1 MPGKKFKNIFYLLLV
16 ICLITIVSSFFAFDF
31 IELDPAVNWTM
42 KYFALPI
49 LILMIPLSYII
60 YQKFIRQNE
69 KKRYLSGIFVFFR
82 VFILT
87 IGLTIVLIGTT
98 LSLIILSNGYL
109 GESQSITINTN
120 VIDYEITGEGIR
132 KGPTKHYIKIN
143 VPQVDRL
150 VELKVDRAYKIGEPF
165 IKTMN
170 IGKWGLLYS
179 ND

>member
-1 MPGKKFKNIFYLLLV
+1 MPGNFFKYIFYLFLV
-16 ICLITIVSSFFAFDF
+16 ICLITIIYSFYAFDF

-49 LILMIPLSYII
+49 LIIMIPLSYFI
-60 YQKFIRQNE
+60 YQKFIRQKE

-82 VFILT
+82 VFMLT
-87 IGLTIVLIGTT
+87 IGLSIILIGTT
-98 LSLIILSNGYL
+98 LSLIILTNGYL
-109 GESQSITINTN
+109 GNTRSITINTI
-120 VIDYEITGEGIR
+120 VIDYEITGEGFR
-132 KGPTKHYIKIN
+132 KGPPKHYIKIN